1 MREEVLSLKD
11 EIKQIREE
19 ENSLAYDLLRD
30 FKKQNKRIFI
40 IWVITFLALIS
51 VTCYTI
57 YLLNDISTVE
67 IMDMDSETGTNNYI
81 GNDGDIINGS
91 N

>member
-1 MREEVLSLKD
+1 MKEE
-11 EIKQIREE
+11 IRKIEE
-19 ENSLAYDLLRD
+19 EESSLAYDLLKD
-30 FKKQNKRIFI
+30 FKKQNKRMFI

-67 IMDMDSETGTNNYI
+67 IMDMNSENGTNNYI
-81 GNDGDIINGS
+81 GNDGDIVNGS